1 MWGEQGVGVSR
12 REHAHTVLAR
22 MHAQPQENMCRLT
35 HSTFHGWQ
43 RNPALQG
50 HGREDLRGQGA
61 GAILSKLTFPNT
73 PCGVLVCCL
82 SLTSGPLSPRG
93 PILAVVF
100 FNLIKQASPLL
111 SLSLTHCLSLS
122 HTLSPSPFL
131 SLSLTH
137 THSLSLSLSSSSSA
151 PTLTQ
156 GPFNVEDGVGKP
168 VKHAAGTHCS
178 QMRRFRYLLYMLN
191 KMKIVTTID

>member
-1 MWGEQGVGVSR
+1 LNGSYLTKPSICPLVDSRVVWGEQGVGVSR

-100 FNLIKQASPLL
+100 VNLIKQASPLL

-131 SLSLTH
+131 SLSHTH
-137 THSLSLSLSSSSSA
+137 THSLSLSLFLLIRTNPHA
-151 PTLTQ
+151 
-156 GPFNVEDGVGKP
+156 GPL
-168 VKHAAGTHCS
+168 
-178 QMRRFRYLLYMLN
+178 QRRGRRRQARQARRWYAL
-191 KMKIVTTID
+191 